1 MAITAAQVKELREK
15 TGAGMMDCKKALTEC
30 EGDIAK
36 AVDWLREKGIAKS
49 AKKEGRIAAEG
60 LTRVATKGN
69 TGILFEVNSET
80 DFVAKNEKFQ
90 NFVNEVA
97 RTILNSNAKTNEE
110 ALALPCEDGT
120 LNDAVT
126 NMTATI
132 GEKISF
138 RRFTLLEKSDDQ
150 NFGAYIHMGGK
161 ISVLTLLDGA
171 NEEVAKDVSM
181 HAAAMRPEY
190 VKKEQVPEE
199 QVEHEK
205 KILTEQAIAEGKP
218 ANIAEKMVMG
228 RINKFYKEICL
239 EEQEFVKD
247 NSVSVAKYVSNNGG
261 KIIDVIRYEVGEGL
275 EKRQENFAEE
285 VAAQMNGE

>member
-1 MAITAAQVKELREK
+1 MNAKLIKELRDIS
-15 TGAGMMDCKKALTEC
+15 GAGMMDCKKALEENDNDIKKATE
-30 EGDIAK
+30 
-36 AVDWLREKGIAKS
+36 WLREKGIAKA
-49 AKKEGRIAAEG
+49 AKKAGRIAAEG
-60 LTRVATKGN
+60 LSTVITEGN
-69 TGILFEVNSET
+69 KAVILEINCET

-171 NEEVAKDVSM
+171 SEAIAKDVSM

-261 KIIDVIRYEVGEGL
+261 KIVDVIRYEVGEGL

>member
-1 MAITAAQVKELREK
+1 MNAKLIKELRDIS
-15 TGAGMMDCKKALTEC
+15 GAGMMDCKKALEENDNDIKKATE
-30 EGDIAK
+30 
-36 AVDWLREKGIAKS
+36 WLREKGIAKA
-49 AKKEGRIAAEG
+49 AKKAGRIAAEG
-60 LTRVATKGN
+60 LSTVITEGN
-69 TGILFEVNSET
+69 KAVILEINCET

-138 RRFTLLEKSDDQ
+138 RRFTLLEKNDDQ
-150 NFGAYIHMGGK
+150 NFGEYIHMGGK

-261 KIIDVIRYEVGEGL
+261 QIVDVIRYEVGEGL

>member
-1 MAITAAQVKELREK
+1 MNAKLIKELRDIS
-15 TGAGMMDCKKALTEC
+15 GAGMMDCKKALEENDNDIKKATE
-30 EGDIAK
+30 
-36 AVDWLREKGIAKS
+36 WLREKGIAKA
-49 AKKEGRIAAEG
+49 AKKAGRIAAEG
-60 LTRVATKGN
+60 LSTVITEGN
-69 TGILFEVNSET
+69 KAVILEINCET

-110 ALALPCEDGT
+110 ALALSCEDGT

-261 KIIDVIRYEVGEGL
+261 KIVDVIRYEVGEGL

>member
-1 MAITAAQVKELREK
+1 MNAKLIKELRDIS
-15 TGAGMMDCKKALTEC
+15 GAGMMDCKKALEENDNDIKKATE
-30 EGDIAK
+30 
-36 AVDWLREKGIAKS
+36 WLREKGIAKA
-49 AKKEGRIAAEG
+49 AKKAGRIAAEG
-60 LTRVATKGN
+60 LSTVITEGN
-69 TGILFEVNSET
+69 KAVILEINCET

-218 ANIAEKMVMG
+218 ANIAEKMVM
-228 RINKFYKEICL
+228 
-239 EEQEFVKD
+239 
-247 NSVSVAKYVSNNGG
+247 
-261 KIIDVIRYEVGEGL
+261 
-275 EKRQENFAEE
+275 
-285 VAAQMNGE
+285 

>member
-1 MAITAAQVKELREK
+1 MNAKLIKELRDIS
-15 TGAGMMDCKKALTEC
+15 GAGMMDCKKALEENDNDIKKATE
-30 EGDIAK
+30 
-36 AVDWLREKGIAKS
+36 WLREKGIAKA
-49 AKKEGRIAAEG
+49 AKKAGRIAAEG
-60 LTRVATKGN
+60 LSTVITEGN
-69 TGILFEVNSET
+69 KAVILEINCET

-120 LNDAVT
+120 LSDAVT

-285 VAAQMNGE
+285 VA

>member
-1 MAITAAQVKELREK
+1 MNASLIKELRDIS
-15 TGAGMMDCKKALTEC
+15 GAGMMDCKKALEENNNDIKKATE
-30 EGDIAK
+30 
-36 AVDWLREKGIAKS
+36 WLREKGIAKA
-49 AKKEGRIAAEG
+49 AKKAGRIAAEG
-60 LTRVATKGN
+60 LSTVITEGN
-69 TGILFEVNSET
+69 KAVILEINCET

-90 NFVNEVA
+90 KFITDVA
-97 RTILNSNAKTNEE
+97 KVILNSNAKTNEE
-110 ALALPCEDGT
+110 ALALSCEDGT

-138 RRFTLLEKSDDQ
+138 RRFTLLEKNDNQ

-171 NEEVAKDVSM
+171 SEDVAKDVSM

-190 VKKEQVPEE
+190 VKKEQVPAE

-205 KILTEQAIAEGKP
+205 QILTEEAIKEGKP

-228 RINKFYKEICL
+228 RINKYYKEICL

-261 KIIDVIRYEVGEGL
+261 KIVDVVRYEVGEGL

-285 VAAQMNGE
+285 VAAQMKGE

>member
-1 MAITAAQVKELREK
+1 MNAKLIKELRDIS
-15 TGAGMMDCKKALTEC
+15 GAGMMDCKKALEENDNDIKKATE
-30 EGDIAK
+30 
-36 AVDWLREKGIAKS
+36 WLREKGIAKA
-49 AKKEGRIAAEG
+49 AKKAGRIAAEG
-60 LTRVATKGN
+60 LSTVITEGN
-69 TGILFEVNSET
+69 KAVILEINCET

-150 NFGAYIHMGGK
+150 NFGEYIHMGGK

-228 RINKFYKEICL
+228 RINKYYKEICL

-247 NSVSVAKYVSNNGG
+247 NSVSVGKFVSNNGG

-275 EKRQENFAEE
+275 EKRQDNFAEE

>member
-1 MAITAAQVKELREK
+1 MNAKLIKELRDIS
-15 TGAGMMDCKKALTEC
+15 GAGMMDCKKALEENDNDIKKATE
-30 EGDIAK
+30 
-36 AVDWLREKGIAKS
+36 WLREKGIAKA
-49 AKKEGRIAAEG
+49 AKKAGRIAAEG
-60 LTRVATKGN
+60 LSTVITEGN
-69 TGILFEVNSET
+69 KAVILEINCET

-110 ALALPCEDGT
+110 ALVLPCEDGT

-261 KIIDVIRYEVGEGL
+261 KIVDVIRYEVGEGL

>member
-1 MAITAAQVKELREK
+1 MNAKLIKELRDIS
-15 TGAGMMDCKKALTEC
+15 GAGMMDCKKALEENDNDIKKATE
-30 EGDIAK
+30 
-36 AVDWLREKGIAKS
+36 WLREKGIAKA
-49 AKKEGRIAAEG
+49 AKKAGRIAAEG
-60 LTRVATKGN
+60 LSTVITEGN
-69 TGILFEVNSET
+69 KAVILEINCET

-110 ALALPCEDGT
+110 ALALPCEAGT

>member
-1 MAITAAQVKELREK
+1 MNAKLIKELRDIS
-15 TGAGMMDCKKALTEC
+15 GAGMMDCKKALEENDNDIKKATE
-30 EGDIAK
+30 
-36 AVDWLREKGIAKS
+36 WLREKGIAKA
-49 AKKEGRIAAEG
+49 AKKAGRIAAEG
-60 LTRVATKGN
+60 LSTVITEGN
-69 TGILFEVNSET
+69 KAVILEINCET

-218 ANIAEKMVMG
+218 ANIAEKMLMG

-261 KIIDVIRYEVGEGL
+261 QIVDVIRYEVGEGL

>member
-1 MAITAAQVKELREK
+1 MNASLIRELRDIS
-15 TGAGMMDCKKALTEC
+15 GAGMMDCKKALEENDNDIKKATE
-30 EGDIAK
+30 
-36 AVDWLREKGIAKS
+36 WLREKGIAKA
-49 AKKEGRIAAEG
+49 AKKAGRIAAEG
-60 LTRVATKGN
+60 LSTVITEGN
-69 TGILFEVNSET
+69 KAVILEINCET

-110 ALALPCEDGT
+110 ALALPCKEGT

-138 RRFTLLEKSDDQ
+138 RRFTLLEKKDNE

-171 NEEVAKDVSM
+171 SEEVAKDVSM

-205 KILTEQAIAEGKP
+205 KILTEEAIAEGKP

-228 RINKFYKEICL
+228 RINKFFKEICL

-247 NSVSVAKYVSNNGG
+247 NSVSVSKYVSNNGG

>member
-1 MAITAAQVKELREK
+1 MNAKLIKELRDIS
-15 TGAGMMDCKKALTEC
+15 GAGMMDCKKALEENDNDIKKATE
-30 EGDIAK
+30 
-36 AVDWLREKGIAKS
+36 WLREKGIAKA
-49 AKKEGRIAAEG
+49 AKKAGRIAAEG
-60 LTRVATKGN
+60 LSTVITEGN
-69 TGILFEVNSET
+69 KAVILEINCET

-120 LNDAVT
+120 LSDAVT

-138 RRFTLLEKSDDQ
+138 RRFTLLEKSNDQ

-261 KIIDVIRYEVGEGL
+261 QIVDVIRYEVGEGL

>member
-1 MAITAAQVKELREK
+1 MNAKLIKELRDIS
-15 TGAGMMDCKKALTEC
+15 GAGMMDCKKALEENDNDIKKATE
-30 EGDIAK
+30 
-36 AVDWLREKGIAKS
+36 WLREKGIAKA
-49 AKKEGRIAAEG
+49 AKKAGRIAAEG
-60 LTRVATKGN
+60 LSTVITEGN
-69 TGILFEVNSET
+69 KAVILEINCET

-120 LNDAVT
+120 LSDAVT

-205 KILTEQAIAEGKP
+205 KILTEQAITEGKP

>member
-1 MAITAAQVKELREK
+1 MNAKLIKELRDIS
-15 TGAGMMDCKKALTEC
+15 GAGMMDCKKALEENDNDIKKATE
-30 EGDIAK
+30 
-36 AVDWLREKGIAKS
+36 WLREKGIAKA
-49 AKKEGRIAAEG
+49 AKKAGRIAAEG
-60 LTRVATKGN
+60 LSTVITEGN
-69 TGILFEVNSET
+69 KAVILEINCET

-171 NEEVAKDVSM
+171 SEEVAKDVSM

-261 KIIDVIRYEVGEGL
+261 KIVDVIRYEVGEGL

>member
-1 MAITAAQVKELREK
+1 MNAKLIKELRDIS
-15 TGAGMMDCKKALTEC
+15 GAGMMDCKKALEENDNDIKKATE
-30 EGDIAK
+30 
-36 AVDWLREKGIAKS
+36 WLREKGIAKA
-49 AKKEGRIAAEG
+49 AKKAGRIAAEG
-60 LTRVATKGN
+60 LSTVITEGN
-69 TGILFEVNSET
+69 KAVILEINCET

-126 NMTATI
+126 NLTATI

-261 KIIDVIRYEVGEGL
+261 QIVDVIRYEVGEGL

>member
-1 MAITAAQVKELREK
+1 MNAKLIKELRDIS
-15 TGAGMMDCKKALTEC
+15 GAGMMDCKKALEENDNDIKKATE
-30 EGDIAK
+30 
-36 AVDWLREKGIAKS
+36 WLREKGIAKA
-49 AKKEGRIAAEG
+49 AKKAGRIAAEG
-60 LTRVATKGN
+60 LSTVITEGN
-69 TGILFEVNSET
+69 KAVILEINCET

-120 LNDAVT
+120 LNDA
-126 NMTATI
+126 
-132 GEKISF
+132 
-138 RRFTLLEKSDDQ
+138 LLEKSDDQ

>member
-1 MAITAAQVKELREK
+1 MNAKLIKELRDIS
-15 TGAGMMDCKKALTEC
+15 GAGMMDCKKALEENDNDIKKATE
-30 EGDIAK
+30 
-36 AVDWLREKGIAKS
+36 WLREKGIAKA
-49 AKKEGRIAAEG
+49 AKKAGRIAAEG
-60 LTRVATKGN
+60 LSTVITEGN
-69 TGILFEVNSET
+69 KAVILEINCET

-138 RRFTLLEKSDDQ
+138 RRFTLLEKNDDQ

-261 KIIDVIRYEVGEGL
+261 QIVDVIRYEVGEGL

>member
-1 MAITAAQVKELREK
+1 MNASLIKELRDIS
-15 TGAGMMDCKKALTEC
+15 GAGMMDCKKALEENGNDIKKATE
-30 EGDIAK
+30 
-36 AVDWLREKGIAKS
+36 WLREKGIAKA
-49 AKKEGRIAAEG
+49 AKKAGRIAAEG
-60 LTRVATKGN
+60 LSTVITEGN
-69 TGILFEVNSET
+69 KAVILEINCET

-90 NFVNEVA
+90 KFVNDVA
-97 RTILNSNAKTNEE
+97 RTIINSNAKTNEE

-120 LNDAVT
+120 LSDAVT

-138 RRFTLLEKSDDQ
+138 RRFTLLEKKDSE

-171 NEEVAKDVSM
+171 SEAVAKDVSM

-205 KILTEQAIAEGKP
+205 QILTEEAIREGKP

-228 RINKFYKEICL
+228 RINKYYKEICL

-247 NSVSVAKYVSNNGG
+247 NSVSVSKYVSNNGG

-285 VAAQMNGE
+285 VAAQMKSE